1 MKKYRLII
9 FAIIMSFCTSTTV
22 SFVIVYFNN
31 VDNNFFQSFFERFL
45 FAWPTVFLCIVLF
58 VPIINKQLDKFLK

>member
-1 MKKYRLII
+1 
-9 FAIIMSFCTSTTV
+9 MSFCTSTTV